1 MDMNNSEN
9 SNEVKLRLLGI
20 TYNQIESGVYALVL
34 QEEEGQRRIPI
45 VIGYAEAQA
54 IECKLQEV
62 RTPRPLTHD
71 LLAVLIRAF
80 GGRLE
85 KVVIH
90 RLPNGVFAGNL
101 FLTAADG
108 NRMVIDSRSSD
119 AIALAI
125 RVNAPIFTTRTV
137 IDEVG
142 FTTEEDRRGG
152 RIPVRTPSVADASR
166 PTETAPGPESYSDE
180 ELKCKIDECVERE
193 DYELANEL
201 MKILNSRKTR

>member
-1 MDMNNSEN
+1 MNNSEN

-20 TYNQIESGVYALVL
+20 TYNQIESVVYALVL
-34 QEEEGQRRIPI
+34 QEEGGQRRIPI

-80 GGRLE
+80 NGRLE

-90 RLPNGVFAGNL
+90 RLQNGVFAANL

-125 RVNAPIFTTRTV
+125 RVNAPIYTTRAV

-142 FTTEEDRRGG
+142 FTPEEDRRGR
-152 RIPVRTPSVADASR
+152 RIQVRTPSAADDSR
-166 PTETAPGPESYSDE
+166 PAEAVPGPESYSDE
-180 ELKCKIDECVERE
+180 ELKRKIDECVERE

-201 MKILNSRKTR
+201 MKILNSRKSR